1 MTKIKDSVLKLCGIH
16 GTIIKTMIW
25 RKNTWE
31 ETKEFFD
38 TRKKKCV
45 WEDFIYSFIHRF
57 IYSKIY

>member
-16 GTIIKTMIW
+16 GTTIKTIIW

-45 WEDFIYSFIHRF
+45 WEDFIY
-57 IYSKIY
+57 